1 MTGGVYQENIAL
13 ITKRVCTA
21 VTHKTSPRKGHLP
34 RLGNEINLYNTQE
47 KKIDKMIKWRNNF
60 KINESVTI
68 QKNK

>member
-47 KKIDKMIKWRNNF
+47 KKDRQNDKM
-60 KINESVTI
+60 EE
-68 QKNK
+68 